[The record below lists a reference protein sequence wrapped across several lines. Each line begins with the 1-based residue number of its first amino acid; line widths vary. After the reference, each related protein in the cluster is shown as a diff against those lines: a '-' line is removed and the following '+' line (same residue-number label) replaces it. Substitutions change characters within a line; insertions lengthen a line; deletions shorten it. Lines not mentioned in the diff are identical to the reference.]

1 MPDRVFTVDEA
12 NALIPRLEIILSQL
26 QQHSRV
32 LRDVIADLSE
42 ASGDVPDD
50 LTTEQLLALR
60 PEVQPVATA
69 MEGLLRDIEA
79 TGAHFKGLALGLVDF
94 PAELDGKTI
103 LLCWQYG
110 EKEIGYYH
118 AVDSGFAGRKPL
130 HVASAHVRS
139 LQ

>member
-1 MPDRVFTVDEA
+1 MPDRVFTIEEA

-32 LRDVIADLSE
+32 LRDVISDLSE
-42 ASGDVPDD
+42 ASGEVPDD
-50 LTTEQLLALR
+50 LTTEELLALR
-60 PEVQPVATA
+60 PEVRPVAAA

-79 TGAHFKGLALGLVDF
+79 TGAQFKGLALGLVDF
-94 PAELDGKTI
+94 PAEIDGEPI

-118 AVDSGFAGRKPL
+118 TPDGGFAGRKPL
-130 HVASAHVRS
+130 HAAVALVRS

>member
-1 MPDRVFTVDEA
+1 MSNRVFTIEEA

-26 QQHSRV
+26 QQHSQV
-32 LRDVIADLSE
+32 LREVITSLSDPAGE
-42 ASGDVPDD
+42 VPED

-60 PEVQPVATA
+60 PDVRPVAAA
-69 MEGLLRDIEA
+69 MEDLLRDIEA

-94 PAELDGKTI
+94 PAEFEGETI

-118 AVDSGFAGRKPL
+118 TLAGGFAGRKPL
-130 HVASAHVRS
+130 HPAVERVRS

>member
-1 MPDRVFTVDEA
+1 MSNRVFTIEEA

-26 QQHSRV
+26 QQHSQV
-32 LRDVIADLSE
+32 LREVITSLSDPAGE
-42 ASGDVPDD
+42 VPED

-60 PEVQPVATA
+60 PDVRPVAAA
-69 MEGLLRDIEA
+69 MEDLLRDIEA

-94 PAELDGKTI
+94 PAELEGETI

-118 AVDSGFAGRKPL
+118 TYDGGFAGRQPL
-130 HVASAHVRS
+130 HPGVERVRS
-139 LQ
+139 VQ

>member
-1 MPDRVFTVDEA
+1 MPDRVFTVEEA

-26 QQHSRV
+26 QQHSRA
-32 LRDVIADLSE
+32 LRDVISDLSD
-42 ASGDVPDD
+42 ASGTVPDD

-69 MEGLLRDIEA
+69 MEGLLRHQYRRD
-79 TGAHFKGLALGLVDF
+79 FKGLALGLVDF

-118 AVDSGFAGRKPL
+118 AVDSGFAGRRPL
-130 HVASAHVRS
+130 HVAFAHVRS